1 MEANIGRSFYKHWV
15 FWGLVL
21 IGLSY
26 VITYFAGAGA
36 WDNLYTDLGGI
47 LGLVGLILS
56 VIGFWKDPKPRP
68 WAIAGFSVAVIVWI
82 LAFVALKLFY

>member
-1 MEANIGRSFYKHWV
+1 METNITKPFYRQWG

-26 VITYFAGAGA
+26 VITYFAGAKA
-36 WDNLYTDLGGI
+36 WDSIYMSLGGV
-47 LGLVGLILS
+47 LDWVGLALAI
-56 VIGFWKDPKPRP
+56 IGFWKDPKPRP

-82 LAFVALKLFY
+82 LAFVGLKLFY